1 MSHVSCQEVK
11 TKNFAQDKR
20 EGCFFFGFVCFWSNE
35 SKRDDGTARILTFFP
50 VVTAGSRRTKSK
62 TLSWKQTL
70 QASGRIQVTR
80 SAESGQQQVL
90 MIYHPDKKPAHLFQV
105 YKGGRTMEH
114 QEACKHPDSQMWDDA
129 WWSRSWTCKVQRHL
143 QKEFCTPPKN
153 RLMSPGRWGEV
164 DEPRKAAVM
173 EQSLSEGGLPGTQR
187 HLHRNLGCFAV
198 GNAFRSRF
206 CYKGDGLVGRV
217 RGQGLRMMS
226 DHLVSP
232 PGSTQGP

>member
-70 QASGRIQVTR
+70 QALEGFKSQEVQNLASNRCWWYITLIKSPLICSRYTRVVEQWSTKRHVSILILKCEMMHGDLGRGHVRFKDIYR
-80 SAESGQQQVL
+80 KNSA
-90 MIYHPDKKPAHLFQV
+90 P
-105 YKGGRTMEH
+105 
-114 QEACKHPDSQMWDDA
+114 
-129 WWSRSWTCKVQRHL
+129 
-143 QKEFCTPPKN
+143 PPKN